1 MPDDDKIFEK
11 YLKVAAL
18 AEQGTEG
25 EGDNAR
31 RIKQKMERD
40 HPWLAEA
47 RRVHLT
53 PPEEDSFDPTRS
65 YEEPQPGASW
75 ADILSAAQS
84 MYSRVSDF
92 AETVAQSRHGSILAA
107 ACRVTGKISR
117 SGNLVVG
124 VSVPEHIL
132 EELEECNLTQLRV
145 FRNQLMERLE
155 AELNEA
161 LGLDH

>member
-1 MPDDDKIFEK
+1 MRNDDKVFEK

-18 AEQGTEG
+18 AEQGSDG

-31 RIKQKMERD
+31 RIMQKMERE
-40 HPWLAEA
+40 HPWLPEA
-47 RRVHLT
+47 RKVHLS
-53 PPEEDSFDPTRS
+53 PPEEEFRPAHEP
-65 YEEPQPGASW
+65 EEYPSGASW
-75 ADILSAAQS
+75 ADIFSAAQS
-84 MYSRVSDF
+84 MYNRVSDF

-107 ACRVTGKISR
+107 ACKVSGKISR